1 MKLPLNESH
10 LPDNALFLMCVTEED
25 RSRGIL
31 ERSIK
36 WQPSHIAMV
45 TYSGENPRRDWQLDL
60 VKKVVQDRSLAHAIT
75 ECDEAF
81 PAKCLKSQIDALSLL
96 FGTTRPPLVIDIS
109 VFTKRNLLMLW
120 QWLDDIKAW
129 DRVTIVYSE
138 PDNYLVSKYI
148 PLTFG
153 LESLLQIPG
162 APGVADCSRP
172 VHLVL
177 LLGYEG
183 DRALAVYEQIQPM
196 QTTLFVPHPP
206 YRPDWEGRTEEFN
219 RDLLNLT
226 GNQHVRRV
234 DAIDPAATA
243 SMLRATIGP
252 GDRRSQ
258 NAVVICSLGTKP
270 QTLGVFEYLRES
282 RDPPAV
288 IYANPM
294 RHNKTFFSEGIGQS
308 WILKEGC

>member
-1 MKLPLNESH
+1 MKLH
-10 LPDNALFLMCVTEED
+10 LDEARLPSDAVFLMCVNEED
-25 RSRGIL
+25 RSRGVL
-31 ERSIK
+31 ERSGK
-36 WQPSHIAMV
+36 WNPAHTVLV
-45 TYSGENPRRDWQLDL
+45 TYSGDNPRRDGQLARVMD
-60 VKKVVQDRSLAHAIT
+60 VVQGRSLAYAIT

-96 FGTTRPPLVIDIS
+96 GGATKPSLVIDIS

-120 QWLDDIKAW
+120 QWLDDINAW
-129 DRVTIVYSE
+129 DRVTVVYSE
-138 PDNYLVSKYI
+138 PDNYVVSKYI

-153 LESLLQIPG
+153 LESLQQIPG
-162 APGVADCSRP
+162 SPGVADCSRP

-219 RDLLNLT
+219 SDLLSLT
-226 GNQHVRRV
+226 GNQHVKRV
-234 DAIDPAATA
+234 DAIDPEATA

-252 GDRRSQ
+252 TDRRSQ
-258 NAVVICSLGTKP
+258 NAVVICPLGTKP

-294 RHNKTFFSEGIGQS
+294 RHNRSFYSEGIGQS

>member
-1 MKLPLNESH
+1 MKQHLDEARLPS
-10 LPDNALFLMCVTEED
+10 DAVFLACVTEED

-31 ERSIK
+31 ERSVN
-36 WQPSHIAMV
+36 WRPFQTVFV
-45 TYSGENPRRDWQLDL
+45 TYSGDNPRRDGQLTL
-60 VKKVVQDRSLAHAIT
+60 VKELIQDRSMEHVFT
-75 ECDEAF
+75 ECDESF
-81 PAKCLKSQIDALSLL
+81 PAKCLKKQIDALSLL
-96 FGTTRPPLVIDIS
+96 GGATKHPLVIDIS

-129 DRVTIVYSE
+129 DRVTVVYSE
-138 PDNYLVSKYI
+138 PDSYVVSKYI

-153 LESLLQIPG
+153 LESLQQIPG
-162 APGVADCSRP
+162 SPGVADCSRP

-183 DRALAVYEQIQPM
+183 DRALAVYERIQPM

-219 RDLLNLT
+219 NDLLNLT
-226 GNQHVRRV
+226 GNQHVKRV
-234 DAIDPAATA
+234 DAIDPEATA
-243 SMLRATIGP
+243 NMLRLTIGP
-252 GDRRSQ
+252 GDSRSQ
-258 NAVVICSLGTKP
+258 NAVVICPLGTKP
-270 QTLGVFEYLRES
+270 QTLGVFEYLREA

-294 RHNKTFFSEGIGQS
+294 RHNKSFFSEGIGQS
-308 WILKEGC
+308 WILKEGS

>member
-1 MKLPLNESH
+1 MKLQLDEAR
-10 LPDNALFLMCVTEED
+10 LPTDSVFLMCVSEED
-25 RSRGIL
+25 RSRGVL
-31 ERSIK
+31 DRSINWK
-36 WQPSHIAMV
+36 PTHTVLV
-45 TYSGENPRRDWQLDL
+45 TYSGDNPRRDDQLAR
-60 VKKVVQDRSLAHAIT
+60 VKDVFQGRSLAHVIT

-96 FGTTRPPLVIDIS
+96 CGATPLPLVIDIS

-120 QWLDDIKAW
+120 QWLDDLNAW
-129 DRVTIVYSE
+129 DRVTVVYSE
-138 PDNYLVSKYI
+138 PDKYVVSKYI

-153 LESLLQIPG
+153 LESLQQIPG
-162 APGVADCSRP
+162 SPGVADCSRP

-206 YRPDWEGRTEEFN
+206 YRLDWEGRTEEFN
-219 RDLLNLT
+219 SDLLNLT
-226 GNQHVRRV
+226 GNRHVKRV
-234 DAIDPAATA
+234 DSIDPEATA

-252 GDRRSQ
+252 TDRRNQ
-258 NAVVICSLGTKP
+258 NAVVICPLGTKP
-270 QTLGVFEYLRES
+270 QTLGVFQYLRES
-282 RDPPAV
+282 RDPAAV

-294 RHNKTFFSEGIGQS
+294 RHNKSFYSEGIGHS

>member
-1 MKLPLNESH
+1 MKLPLDVVS
-10 LPDNALFLMCVTEED
+10 LPSNAVFLTCVTEED
-25 RSRGIL
+25 RCRGVL
-31 ERSIK
+31 ERSVY
-36 WQPSHIAMV
+36 WTPSHTVLV
-45 TYSGENPRRDWQLDL
+45 TYSGDNPRRDRQLS
-60 VKKVVQDRSLAHAIT
+60 VVAEEAQRRSLDYVII
-75 ECDEAF
+75 ECDESF
-81 PAKCLKSQIDALSLL
+81 PAKCLKSQIDALMPI
-96 FGTTRPPLVIDIS
+96 FGSPHIPLVIDIS

-120 QWLDDIKAW
+120 QWLDDINAW
-129 DRVTIVYSE
+129 NRVTVVYSE
-138 PDNYLVSKYI
+138 PDNYVVSKYI

-153 LESLLQIPG
+153 LESLQQIPG
-162 APGVADCSRP
+162 SPGVADCSRP

-183 DRALAVYEQIQPM
+183 DRALAVYEQVQPM

-219 RDLLNLT
+219 SDLLNLT
-226 GNQHVRRV
+226 GCQHVNRV
-234 DAIDPAATA
+234 DAIDPEATA
-243 SMLRATIGP
+243 CMLRTIIGP
-252 GDRRSQ
+252 TDRRSQ
-258 NAVVICSLGTKP
+258 NAVVICPLGTKP

-294 RHNKTFFSEGIGQS
+294 RHNKSFYSQGIGQS